1 LGTEAVKQNPLG
13 TEPIG
18 KLQRQFAIPAIAS
31 GLVSA
36 LYNIVDQ
43 IFIGQSVGLLGNG
56 ATNVAFPVTTI
67 CMAIAL
73 LLGIGTANNFSL
85 NLGRGDRARA
95 MTFVGNG
102 VSMLAIC
109 GIVLSGAVLLFLEP
123 LMRAFGATTEILPHA
138 LTYTGITAFG
148 IPFFIFSTGG
158 SHIVRADGSPRYS
171 MAIMLSGAVLNLILD
186 PILIF
191 GFDLGMAG
199 AAIATIIGQIV
210 SGILTLLYFTRFK
223 TAPIVRSLLRPRMGL
238 IGRTAALGMGGALNQ
253 AAMTVVQIVMNNTLT
268 HYGALSVYGS
278 DIPMGCVGVIS
289 KVLVILVAIVIGIGQ
304 GCQPIIGFNYGAK
317 NYARVR
323 ETYQK
328 AILAAVCISTAAF
341 LCFQLFPH
349 QIVAIFGTGSDLYFQ
364 FAERYLRI
372 YMMLTAINC
381 VQPITGM
388 FFSAIGKA
396 RIGAFISLTRQ
407 ILLLIPMILL
417 FPLIWGIDGVMYAGP
432 ISDAAAVAIV
442 VTFVSREMR
451 KLRALQTA
459 EEQRR
464 QKESPVSPV

>member
-1 LGTEAVKQNPLG
+1 MAVEAQVVKQNPLG

-36 LYNIVDQ
+36 LYNLVDQ

-56 ATNVAFPVTTI
+56 ATNVAFPLTTI
-67 CMAIAL
+67 CMSIAL

-85 NLGRGDRARA
+85 ELGRGNRDKA

-109 GIVLSGAVLLFLEP
+109 GVVLAVVVLLFLEP
-123 LMRAFGATTEILPHA
+123 LMRAFGATDDIFPYA
-138 LTYTGITAFG
+138 ITYTGITAFG

-171 MAIMLSGAVLNLILD
+171 MAIMLSGAILNTILD

-191 GFDLGMAG
+191 GCNMGMAG

-210 SGILTLLYFTRFK
+210 SGILTVIYFCRFK
-223 TAPIVRSLLRPRMGL
+223 TRRLDRQLLRPRL
-238 IGRTAALGMGGALNQ
+238 RRTGRTAALGMGGALNQ
-253 AAMTVVQIVMNNTLT
+253 AAMTIVQIVMNNTLT
-268 HYGALSVYGS
+268 YYGALSIYGS

-304 GCQPIIGFNYGAK
+304 GCQPIIGFNYGAG
-317 NYARVR
+317 NYARVK
-323 ETYQK
+323 EAYKK
-328 AILAAVCISTAAF
+328 AILAAMAISVVAF

-349 QIVAIFGTGSDLYFQ
+349 QIVAIFGSGDALYFQ
-364 FAERYLRI
+364 FAERYMRI
-372 YMMLTAINC
+372 YMLLTAVNC
-381 VQPITGM
+381 IQPLTGM

-432 ISDAAAVAIV
+432 ISDAIAVCIVAI
-442 VTFVSREMR
+442 FVSREIR
-451 KLRALQTA
+451 KINALQAERERALAGSAA
-459 EEQRR
+459 E
-464 QKESPVSPV
+464 